1 MITNVGAYL
10 LGGLDPADRVVY
22 EAHLAGCPV
31 CEAEVLRMA
40 PLPGLLQRIG
50 EPDFDYAD
58 FDGADP
64 GGADHQDPDHQAP
77 GHLDPAREHA
87 GDPAGRRRPRRGPL
101 DDDPVTKPVPLAR
114 RPRAPLVVAAAVAVV
129 LALAGIAAVTV
140 FAPGEPAMVTWSAHD
155 PVSGIRADVALT
167 ERPWGTELSIRMRD
181 VPPGKPCKLVVRAR
195 DGSRETA
202 GWWAAGTKAE
212 EEIPGSTSFDLAAIA
227 RVEVVSGDDVVID
240 ITPPD

>member
-10 LGGLDPADRVVY
+10 LGGLDPTDRVVY

-64 GGADHQDPDHQAP
+64 GNSDHQDPDHQ
-77 GHLDPAREHA
+77 DPDREHA
-87 GDPAGRRRPRRGPL
+87 DKPADRGRAGRRRV
-101 DDDPVTKPVPLAR
+101 DEDPVTTPVPAPR
-114 RPRAPLVVAAAVAVV
+114 RPRAPLVVAAAVAMV

-140 FAPGEPAMVTWSAHD
+140 FAPGAPAMVTWSAHD

-227 RVEVVSGDDVVID
+227 RVEVVSGDDIVID